1 MIHVRNEAYRLNH
14 PIRYPYPLFEMLNT
28 QQRALVFTA
37 SAVTFAISSL
47 CLKRLYDLINGK
59 MKVELKK
66 MI

>member
-1 MIHVRNEAYRLNH
+1 MIHVRNETSRLNY
-14 PIRYPYPLFEMLNT
+14 PVRYPYPLFEMLNT

-47 CLKRLYDLINGK
+47 CLKRLYDLFNGK
-59 MKVELKK
+59 VKAELKK